1 MDLGAGSGN
10 DLRYLQAGRQPGS
23 FLAWQSR
30 RPFATEARLQ
40 VFNLCVCLAWNQT
53 VSRGPRRSP
62 RLLGSC
68 FAAPMLYSLWKRWTH
83 EAQDVAA
90 EFGVQI
96 DISFAADISEACIGH
111 GV

>member
-1 MDLGAGSGN
+1 
-10 DLRYLQAGRQPGS
+10 
-23 FLAWQSR
+23 
-30 RPFATEARLQ
+30 
-40 VFNLCVCLAWNQT
+40 
-53 VSRGPRRSP
+53 
-62 RLLGSC
+62 
-68 FAAPMLYSLWKRWTH
+68 MLYSLWKRWTH